1 MMLSSGTGNW
11 LAAVV
16 SSLPVATV
24 SDSSSVPPP
33 LLIME
38 SMAASASSGLER
50 LTALILAISSVTL
63 VGLIFSTVGGAPA
76 TCSTIGG
83 IAGDAYLGEEGPC

>member
-1 MMLSSGTGNW
+1 MLLLFRPFLSPLFPT
-11 LAAVV
+11 AA
-16 SSLPVATV
+16 LL
-24 SDSSSVPPP
+24 PPP
-33 LLIME
+33 LLIIE

-83 IAGDAYLGEEGPC
+83 IVGDAYLGEEGPC